1 MHVPVNFSSN
11 DENQKECCVT
21 EKNKARPACL
31 RIKVVVLTKVQSFWF
46 AQFHLKSDTT
56 ADMRQSVHP
65 GTQCVNQT
73 IDLGEVTLIYKLL
86 TTFFT
91 SPLIIFITVGIIKR
105 KRNSCRC
112 CLLCIL
118 EH

>member
-1 MHVPVNFSSN
+1 MHVPV
-11 DENQKECCVT
+11 NQKECCVT
-21 EKNKARPACL
+21 EKNKANRQARL
-31 RIKVVVLTKVQSFWF
+31 FVVVLTKVQSFWF

-73 IDLGEVTLIYKLL
+73 MDLGEVTLIYKLL

-105 KRNSCRC
+105 KRNSC
-112 CLLCIL
+112 IL

>member
-31 RIKVVVLTKVQSFWF
+31 SIKVVVLTKVQSFWF

-65 GTQCVNQT
+65 GTQCEPNHGFRGSHFDIQA
-73 IDLGEVTLIYKLL
+73 INNFLYLSFNHIY
-86 TTFFT
+86 
-91 SPLIIFITVGIIKR
+91 
-105 KRNSCRC
+105 NSRYNKKKK
-112 CLLCIL
+112 
-118 EH
+118 E

>member
-31 RIKVVVLTKVQSFWF
+31 SIKVVVLTKVQSFWF
-46 AQFHLKSDTT
+46 ARFHLKSDTT

-73 IDLGEVTLIYKLL
+73 MDLGEVTLIYKLL

-105 KRNSCRC
+105 KRNN
-112 CLLCIL
+112 CIL

>member
-31 RIKVVVLTKVQSFWF
+31 RIKVVMLTKVQSFWF
-46 AQFHLKSDTT
+46 AQFHLKPDTT
-56 ADMRQSVHP
+56 AGP

-73 IDLGEVTLIYKLL
+73 MDLGEFTLIYKLL
-86 TTFFT
+86 TTLFT
-91 SPLIIFITVGIIKR
+91 SP
-105 KRNSCRC
+105 
-112 CLLCIL
+112 
-118 EH
+118 